1 MKKRMRSS
9 KGIAMG
15 VRPMAN
21 ALVLIVEPH
30 DDDDEQ
36 YVARFVENNEPLISY
51 IPAVMLNLI
60 GYMAGCKLLE
70 QGHDPEKQIRVRLAG
85 SDHDL
90 LNCTL
95 GVAAAQPIP
104 NYAAPG

>member
-51 IPAVMLNLI
+51 IPAVMLNGNVPVDVELE
-60 GYMAGCKLLE
+60 GAALLALS
-70 QGHDPEKQIRVRLAG
+70 R
-85 SDHDL
+85 
-90 LNCTL
+90 
-95 GVAAAQPIP
+95 
-104 NYAAPG
+104 